1 MDKIHDIIT
10 HRFDSYTKS
19 HRAVAGYI
27 SENYD
32 ESAFMTL
39 EQLAAAA
46 GVSTTTVV
54 RFAKELGFEGYSE
67 MQKALRSDLKA
78 KAGLPER
85 FDETS
90 LDIPEDALLR
100 KCMQTDIANIEQT
113 FHANDI
119 SKLHEAIYMLSKP
132 VNLYLLGMRRSYSL
146 ANYAFSHF
154 GQIRRDVHIINATGL
169 NYPEEIL
176 PAKKGDICLA
186 FIFPR
191 YSHTTL
197 TQLAYLKNKG
207 VRIILITSINHA
219 AVDRYADLIL
229 CCETSSNSAKSSY
242 AGPIAL
248 INYLTTAYMQNN
260 KASSMEM
267 LTETEQVLMDN
278 MMLGF

>member
-1 MDKIHDIIT
+1 MDKIHDIIA
-10 HRFDSYTKS
+10 HRFDTYTKS
-19 HRAVAGYI
+19 HRAVAGFI

-54 RFAKELGFEGYSE
+54 RFAKDLGFPGYSE
-67 MQKALRSDLKA
+67 MQKALRADLKA

-85 FDETS
+85 FDAQAE
-90 LDIPEDALLR
+90 IPEDDMLK
-100 KCMQTDIANIEQT
+100 KCMQSDINNIEQT
-113 FHANDI
+113 FRINNIHTLR
-119 SKLHEAIYMLSKP
+119 KAIAMLSLP
-132 VNLYLLGMRRSYSL
+132 VNLYLMGMRRSYAL

-154 GQIRRDVHIINATGL
+154 GQIRENVRLVNGTGL
-169 NYPEEIL
+169 NYPEEML
-176 PAKKGDICLA
+176 PTKKGDVCLA

-197 TQLAYLKNKG
+197 TLLQYLKNKG
-207 VRIILITSINHA
+207 VLIILVTSANHA
-219 AVDRYADLIL
+219 AVDRYADIVLG
-229 CCETSSNSAKSSY
+229 CETNSTSAKSSY

-248 INYLTTAYMQNN
+248 INYLTTAYMQQN
-260 KASSMEM
+260 KASSMDM
-267 LTETEQVLMDN
+267 LTQTEQILMDS